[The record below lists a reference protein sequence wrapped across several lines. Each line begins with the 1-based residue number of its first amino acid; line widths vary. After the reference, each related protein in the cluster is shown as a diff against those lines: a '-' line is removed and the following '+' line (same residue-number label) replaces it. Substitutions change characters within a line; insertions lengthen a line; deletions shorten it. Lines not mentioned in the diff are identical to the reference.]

1 MFGALKFDTNDAIFL
16 YIVLLISTN
25 FGKLPLAGIPKT
37 NSCCHGFFFHYQ
49 TPYFVLVIKY
59 CNEKMHDREFLEHF
73 FLLKT
78 EQKSKIDQN
87 VKTEILNHIFLLNC
101 N

>member
-1 MFGALKFDTNDAIFL
+1 MYDK
-16 YIVLLISTN
+16 
-25 FGKLPLAGIPKT
+25 
-37 NSCCHGFFFHYQ
+37 
-49 TPYFVLVIKY
+49 
-59 CNEKMHDREFLEHF
+59 EFLEHF

-87 VKTEILNHIFLLNC
+87 VKTEILNDIFLLNC